1 MARCYE
7 RNNVV
12 GGLFKV
18 RGESAE
24 AVAQFVSGWKSGSD
38 GEWFERLSVRD
49 CTGKTQRDYMVAIEF
64 SFVLTKEN
72 IAEDLVQRMHNA
84 FFHKYTDLLRRR
96 FGNGL
101 AVWDISTPVYEIVN

>member
-1 MARCYE
+1 MARSYE

-18 RGESAE
+18 RGEPAE
-24 AVAQFVSGWKSGSD
+24 AVVQFVSGWKDGSD
-38 GEWFERLSVRD
+38 GQWFERLSVRD

-64 SFVLTKEN
+64 IFVLTN
-72 IAEDLVQRMHNA
+72 DDLDEDLMQRMHNA

-101 AVWDISTPVYEIVN
+101 AVWDISTPVYEIMD